1 MIVSRLSSSFYRSSV
16 SKKFRHCCIYKN
28 KFSTLALS
36 EIQPYNAVRIVVD
49 EKEIENVVEFY
60 NTLKCMEYYIIIC
73 TFLLIKL
80 MCMYYVSPL
89 GVELVHIYI

>member
-1 MIVSRLSSSFYRSSV
+1 MALMRNINRCFYYRLSSSFYRSSV

-36 EIQPYNAVRIVVD
+36 EIQPYNAVRIDVD

-60 NTLKCMEYYIIIC
+60 DSLKCMEYC
-73 TFLLIKL
+73 TNIY
-80 MCMYYVSPL
+80 MYVSFEF
-89 GVELVHIYI
+89 VCIMLVH